1 MQPLIE
7 KPEDIQTLTGLETW
21 FTLPNRSMKAP
32 PPRYKMALVTWLG
45 VFFTISILNSLLV
58 PLLSGLP
65 ALLKSLII
73 TGLTVIL
80 LTYSIMPRL
89 TQLFRKWLYPIS

>member
-1 MQPLIE
+1 
-7 KPEDIQTLTGLETW
+7 
-21 FTLPNRSMKAP
+21 
-32 PPRYKMALVTWLG
+32 MALVTWLG
-45 VFFTISILNSLLV
+45 VFFTISILNRLLV

-65 ALLKSLII
+65 ALLTSLTI

-80 LTYSIMPRL
+80 LTYLVMPGL